1 MRWIP
6 APWRDRVDERALL
19 SGCRS
24 MRSEG
29 DGIKSIADALCGVP
43 VERARNGGVAVST
56 LRQRAKQRTNRAGDS
71 HH

>member
-1 MRWIP
+1 
-6 APWRDRVDERALL
+6 
-19 SGCRS
+19 